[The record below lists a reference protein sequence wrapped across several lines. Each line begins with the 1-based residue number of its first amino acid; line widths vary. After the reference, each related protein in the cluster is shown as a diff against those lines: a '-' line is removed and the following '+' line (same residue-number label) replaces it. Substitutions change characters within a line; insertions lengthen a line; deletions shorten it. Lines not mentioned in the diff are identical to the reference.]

1 MCITLSMG
9 FQNMAAWGQKKTT
22 VHCGRKR
29 NEVNFVIYWDTNPET
44 DICYKMT
51 TFGLLHKQIKPLS
64 GSQNSLC
71 VTSQLYAPWLHNWP
85 SNIVM
90 GTSGKRAHIK
100 LHFQSVIYICL
111 CLSGKTWDRGA
122 ASIWWSLHLWAGSR
136 TLYLAQENSKS
147 FPSLPDL
154 LQRYWIPSW

>member
-1 MCITLSMG
+1 MCITLSIG

-22 VHCGRKR
+22 GHSGRKR
-29 NEVNFVIYWDTNPET
+29 KEANFDINWDTNPET
-44 DICYKMT
+44 DIFYKMA
-51 TFGLLHKQIKPLS
+51 TFDLLYKKIKPLS

-71 VTSQLYAPWLHNWP
+71 VTSQLYAPRLHNWP

-90 GTSGKRAHIK
+90 GTLGKRPRIK

-111 CLSGKTWDRGA
+111 CLLGKTWDRGA
-122 ASIWWSLHLWAGSR
+122 ASIWSSLHLWAGSR
-136 TLYLAQENSKS
+136 TLYLAQENCKS

-154 LQRYWIPSW
+154 LQRYRIPSS